1 MAVNVLIRSVDIC
14 LRKYDAIES
23 NANSIVTNMERQLE
37 RNSWRK
43 FLNLSM
49 SGNEETGQNSGRG
62 E

>member
-1 MAVNVLIRSVDIC
+1 MTVNVLIRSVDIC
-14 LRKYDAIES
+14 LQKYDAIES